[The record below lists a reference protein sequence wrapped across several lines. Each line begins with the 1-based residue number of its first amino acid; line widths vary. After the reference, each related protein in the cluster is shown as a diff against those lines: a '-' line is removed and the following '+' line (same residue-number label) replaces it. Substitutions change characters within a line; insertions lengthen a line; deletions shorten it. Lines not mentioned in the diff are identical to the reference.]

1 MNARERL
8 VQSAQELLWER
19 GYGGTSP
26 KAIQERAGAGQGSM
40 YHHFR
45 SKAAM
50 ATAALNATA
59 EEACTELRT
68 ALAQD
73 GSPVE
78 RLVRYL
84 RQPRQVLRGCRL
96 GQMAQDPV
104 IIADPQLRRPVA
116 EAFQQQH
123 DMLRETLRQAQD
135 AGQLAADLDPA
146 LAASA
151 VAAVLQGAYTL
162 ARAQG
167 SPEPF
172 DQAITGFL
180 QLCGIAIP
188 ADEEANAS

>member
-1 MNARERL
+1 VDSRQRIIDGTR
-8 VQSAQELLWER
+8 ELLWQR
-19 GYGGTSP
+19 GYIGTSP
-26 KAIQERAGAGQGSM
+26 RAVQDAAGVGQGSM

-68 ALAQD
+68 ALARD

-104 IIADPQLRRPVA
+104 IITDPELRRPVA

-188 ADEEANAS
+188 VDEEANAS